1 MTPEN
6 LPGPTIT
13 AEQLGSIWTPL
24 RERDQP
30 QRCLALPAPAPQAP
44 STITKMAA

>member
-6 LPGPTIT
+6 LPGLTIT

-30 QRCLALPAPAPQAP
+30 QRCLALPAPQAP

>member
-6 LPGPTIT
+6 LPCLTVA
-13 AEQLGSIWTPL
+13 AEQLGPIWTPL
-24 RERDQP
+24 RSEP
-30 QRCLALPAPAPQAP
+30 QRCLALPAPQAP